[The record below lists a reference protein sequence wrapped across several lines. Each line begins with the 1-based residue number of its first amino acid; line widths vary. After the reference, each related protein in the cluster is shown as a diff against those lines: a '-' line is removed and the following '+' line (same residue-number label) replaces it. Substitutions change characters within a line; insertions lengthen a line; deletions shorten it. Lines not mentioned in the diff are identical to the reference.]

1 MKRFFFP
8 FLVAFGGLV
17 AGSCERPVNPVEE
30 GTLSFSA
37 DTVLFDSIFTT
48 LLTPS
53 ERLIVSN
60 YTGRAVNVS
69 RIWLE
74 KGADSEFSMIVDGIE
89 NNDVADIVIANK
101 DSIHLFINLKSQL
114 KDDFSEEYLNFQVG
128 DEIQQVLIRA
138 FVIDAYFLRARI
150 RQEENFLNID
160 GFFFSKD
167 TTLTPD
173 KPIIM
178 DGPIYIPEG
187 VTVTVL
193 PGTEIFFTPYQFGIT
208 DSFGS
213 PTFGL
218 YSMLFVDGTLKAEGL
233 PGMPI
238 EFKGS
243 RLDSLYQEN
252 PAQWRGIRFFKNSK
266 DNILR
271 HCRIKNAL
279 IGIEVDSISV
289 NTNPKVT
296 IQYTE
301 IKNMGAHG
309 IVGVG
314 VDPSGSIASSVPAI
328 FMENSIVNTCKLRTL
343 ALIGGGKYSFY
354 NCTFANYSI
363 IRFSRRTP
371 QMLLTNWFTF
381 DGVTA
386 NIYPAYYQFTN
397 CVIWGSE
404 EDEIVLDTLLGNP
417 FSSLRFDYSLVRV
430 SEDYEVAIVPH
441 LFNSTKNLDP
451 QFNDFLYRD
460 YRPKEGSPLINT
472 GLDTPPGSSGYADDY
487 RGRSDSLRY
496 AGFDIGAWEYY
507 ELD

>member
-1 MKRFFFP
+1 MKQFFFP
-8 FLVAFGGLV
+8 LLLAFGAFMV
-17 AGSCERPVNPVEE
+17 WSCERPTNPVEE

-60 YTGRAVNVS
+60 FTGKAVQVS

-74 KGADSEFSMIVDGIE
+74 KGTDSEFNMIVDGIQK
-89 NNDVADIVIANK
+89 NDVEDVVIANK
-101 DSIHLFINLKSQL
+101 DSIHMFINLKSQL
-114 KDDFSEEYLNFQVG
+114 KDNFAEEYINFQVG

-150 RQEENFLNID
+150 RQEQNFLNID

-218 YSMLFVDGTLKAEGL
+218 YSMLFVDGTLKAEGE

-271 HCRIKNAL
+271 HCQIKNAL
-279 IGIEVDSISV
+279 IGVEVDSISV
-289 NTNPKVT
+289 NQNPKVT

-309 IVGVG
+309 LVGVG
-314 VDPSGSIASSVPAI
+314 VDPSGSIAGSAPAI
-328 FMENSIVNTCKLRTL
+328 FMENSIINTCKLRTL

-404 EDEIVLDTLLGNP
+404 EDEIVLDTLQGNP
-417 FSSLRFDYSLVRV
+417 FNSLRFDYSLVRV

-460 YRPKEGSPLINT
+460 YRPKAGSPLINT
-472 GLDTPPGSSGYADDY
+472 GLDTPPGSSGYLDDY

-496 AGFDIGAWEYY
+496 EGFDIGAWEYY